1 MYFVSFIVFLQQF
14 TAFILIM
21 LLVII
26 DYYILLGFPYV
37 NFLPLSFCLSFS
49 PLRRNRTWGRSF
61 QNFEVGL
68 LILEFQE
75 VTLNFLHLQ
84 GYQIKVIGLR
94 VLCPKP
100 VFDII
105 L

>member
-1 MYFVSFIVFLQQF
+1 MSFIVFLQQF
-14 TAFILIM
+14 TAFILIL

-37 NFLPLSFCLSFS
+37 NFLPLSFSLSFS
-49 PLRRNRTWGRSF
+49 PLSRNCIWGRSF
-61 QNFEVGL
+61 QNFEVIL
-68 LILEFQE
+68 LILEFKE

-84 GYQIKVIGLR
+84 GYQFKIIGMWILS
-94 VLCPKP
+94 LKP